1 MAEVTEQI
9 QTVSN
14 IPEWARR
21 YATQL
26 FGRTFGDPET
36 GFGGLLDQPYRAYE
50 GQRVAGLNP
59 LELAAMGD
67 LAAMGISPQI
77 AQATGL
83 AGLAGLDARRLSQY
97 TPTEGQNFYQ
107 APDMG
112 SVDLDY
118 RQVSA
123 PDATSYQMADFER
136 VAGPSAYDTE
146 RAQAYQYGPL
156 AMTPEERVRAETL
169 REYRMGPAAQVGT
182 ERFGLGAMQAYMSP
196 YMQGVVER
204 QKQAA
209 VKDYARQLPGLS
221 AAATRV
227 GARGGTREALLESE
241 ARRGLSEQLGS
252 IEATGLQ
259 RAYEQ
264 SAAQFERDRAA
275 QMQAQLANQAAIQD
289 VARQNLQAAMGI
301 QQLGTGQSLQA
312 QLANQQAGL
321 TVGQQNLAAEQARQ
335 QFMGQQS
342 LQSQLANQQAAQRAA
357 EFQRQQQMQASLA
370 NQQAGLT
377 VGQQNLAAQLQTMGL
392 NAQQAIEAARL
403 NQAADLTVGQQN
415 LASQLQ
421 TQQLGAGQNL
431 QAQLANQQM
440 GFNVGQQ
447 NLQSQIN
454 QAQFAAQQAMQA
466 GQLNQAAQLQKQAQ
480 ALQQQQA
487 LNQLGMQGAGLQ
499 AQYGLAGAQ
508 MGEQSRQFGANL
520 GLQGLQQQLASAGM
534 LGNLG
539 QQQYQQQMGINAAQ
553 LGAGGQMQALE
564 QQLLNTQYQDFLNQQ
579 RLPYQ
584 QMEFMSGIL
593 RGLPATGQTQSFYQ
607 QPGSLFGQIA
617 GIGLGVGSL
626 FGNLSPATGGGP

>member
-156 AMTPEERVRAETL
+156 AMTPAERVRAETL

-301 QQLGTGQSLQA
+301 QQLGTQQSLQA

-357 EFQRQQQMQASLA
+357 EFQRQQGMQASLA

-377 VGQQNLAAQLQTMGL
+377 
-392 NAQQAIEAARL
+392 
-403 NQAADLTVGQQN
+403 
-415 LASQLQ
+415 
-421 TQQLGAGQNL
+421 
-431 QAQLANQQM
+431 
-440 GFNVGQQ
+440 VGQQ

-466 GQLNQAAQLQKQAQ
+466 GQLNQAAQLQQQAQ

-534 LGNLG
+534 LGQLG
-539 QQQYQQQMGINAAQ
+539 QQQYQQGLGISQAQ
-553 LGAGGQMQALE
+553 LGAGSIARGIE
-564 QQLLNTQYQDFLNQQ
+564 QQNLANQYQDFINRQQ
-579 RLPYQ
+579 YPYKQ
-584 QMEFMSGIL
+584 LEFASGIL
-593 RGLPATGQTQSFYQ
+593 RGFQPTGQTSTLYQ
-607 QPGSLFGQIA
+607 APGSTLGQVVGAGVGLGSLFGA
-617 GIGLGVGSL
+617 
-626 FGNLSPATGGGP
+626 FGGGTGG